1 MYLPY
6 NHMRYGYL
14 CTATVL
20 GMLACCATASGGPIV
35 LNGAMLPDLIG
46 TSVSSVR
53 VINGR
58 GAAIPFQIDEKTN
71 DGEYI
76 CPEGKRPNTYL
87 GNGRFDPQDEI
98 VFLWDDADS
107 CGTGEKIC
115 DNVEEDSAKAGA
127 VPVTMA
133 QGSVM
138 RRVWVVADS
147 FLPLSTVSYCSYD
160 PGREYL
166 QTPYYYAQFAHN
178 RFHFTRA
185 GVMDFESRDYVD
197 LTKELRVEMVFKILW
212 GLIPVRF
219 TEESI
224 VCQVQRYKAGP
235 VRLIRRGDFYINLGF
250 GIKGSRAV
258 VYQMC
263 YPDVVKV
270 PVLVTVPV
278 RFRSVCSDAYIEMT
292 PVIRKEVAERSFHF
306 AVPKAGYSCD
316 LSSGRAHVD
325 TLIRIL
331 PDKGYVISD
340 GRQGYGWI
348 ARVGVDSSL
357 LSGSGLIMR
366 RPSKRDGMAE
376 CGFKLTVWDL
386 PKGKYDVVNWVLFSR
401 SPLDEGGRDL
411 LSMLDPA
418 AITTTTGTFSN
429 FLFCRQEKTGLSEKS
444 DGF

>member
-6 NHMRYGYL
+6 YHMRSGYL
-14 CTATVL
+14 FISLVCYATVY
-20 GMLACCATASGGPIV
+20 GGPIV
-35 LNGAMLPDLIG
+35 INGTMIPDFIG
-46 TSVSSVR
+46 TAVSSVR
-53 VINGR
+53 VINDR
-58 GAAIPFQIDEKTN
+58 GSAVPFQIDEKTN

-76 CPEGKRPNTYL
+76 CPEGKRPNTNSA
-87 GNGRFDPQDEI
+87 NGRFDPQDEI
-98 VFLWDDADS
+98 VFLWEDGDS
-107 CGTGEKIC
+107 CGTGENIC
-115 DNVEEDSAKAGA
+115 DKVVEDPAKI
-127 VPVTMA
+127 PVTIA

-138 RRVWVVADS
+138 RRVWIAADS
-147 FLPLSTVSYCSYD
+147 SLPLSTVSYCAYD
-160 PGREYL
+160 PRGEYL

-185 GVMDFESRDYVD
+185 GVMNFESGDFID

-224 VCQVQRYKAGP
+224 VCHVQRYKAGP

-270 PVLVTVPV
+270 PVMVTVPV

-292 PVIRKEVAERSFHF
+292 PVIRKEVAEKCFHF
-306 AVPKAGYSCD
+306 TVPKAGYSCE
-316 LSSGRAHVD
+316 LSSGRARVD

-331 PDKGYVISD
+331 PEKGYVISD

-366 RPSKRDGMAE
+366 RPSKRGGIAE

-401 SPLDEGGRDL
+401 YPLDAGGRDL

-418 AITTTTGTFSN
+418 SIMTPSGTFSN
-429 FLFCRQEKTGLSEKS
+429 FLFCREEKIGLSEKS